1 MSQESLS
8 ALDLLL
14 AGKSPNGNPSGAP
27 AAQFLRANDLSIV
40 ILSPDE
46 ERRRLVTSVL
56 SQLPPQNVREL
67 DIYPEE
73 ESLERLIGEAVD
85 VYMIDLDCNPSQAL
99 SLIEAI
105 GSRSRG
111 TVMVFSGTTDSDLLV
126 HCMRAGAREFLNLPV
141 DRSTLERALQRA
153 AARRPVAER
162 QESTDGKM
170 FLFTSAKGG
179 SGATTVACNFAVVL
193 AQMAQSS
200 GKKCLLIDFS
210 LPLGDASVLL
220 GVSSVY
226 STLNAL
232 QNFQRLDS
240 NLLAGLLSRH
250 SSGLNVLAAPD
261 RYIGIDVS
269 DEARKKLLS
278 VSRDA
283 YDYVVVDMGSTLDPL
298 SRTLFEEATISYL
311 VTQVT
316 VTELRNSNRIIA
328 EFFPDGST
336 KPEVVLN
343 RYNPRSAGIDDDSV
357 RKALTLEPRWRVPGD
372 YIAVR
377 DSVSMKSSVA
387 LTRSPI
393 SKVIR
398 QMVEDA
404 SGLSG
409 STQEQR
415 SGLLGFFSKQ
425 SK

>member
-14 AGKSPNGNPSGAP
+14 AGNSPNGKSYGVP
-27 AAQFLRANDLSIV
+27 ASQLLRGNDLSIV
-40 ILSPDE
+40 VLSPEE
-46 ERRRLVTSVL
+46 ERRRVVTSVL
-56 SQLPPQNVREL
+56 GQLPPQDVREL
-67 DIYPEE
+67 DFYPEGE
-73 ESLERLIGEAVD
+73 ELERLIGGDVD
-85 VYMIDLDCNPSQAL
+85 VYMIDLDGNPSQAL
-99 SLIEAI
+99 SLVEAI
-105 GSRSRG
+105 GSRSQG
-111 TVMVFSGTTDSDLLV
+111 TIMVFSGSTDSELLV
-126 HCMRAGAREFLNLPV
+126 HCMRAGAREFLNLPI
-141 DRSTLERALQRA
+141 DRSVLERAMQRA
-153 AARRPVAER
+153 VARRPAS
-162 QESTDGKM
+162 QEQKAAGGKM

-193 AQMAQSS
+193 AQMAQGSR
-200 GKKCLLIDFS
+200 KKCLLIDFS

-232 QNFQRLDS
+232 QNFERLDS

-250 SSGLNVLAAPD
+250 SSGLDVLAAPD

-278 VSRDA
+278 VARDA

-328 EFFPDGST
+328 EFFPNGSK

-343 RYNPRSAGIDDDSV
+343 RYNPRSAGIDDDSI
-357 RKALTLEPRWRVPGD
+357 RKALTMEPRWKVPGD

-404 SGLSG
+404 SGLSA
-409 STQEQR
+409 SNQEQR
-415 SGLLGFFSKQ
+415 NGLLGFFSKPA
-425 SK
+425 K